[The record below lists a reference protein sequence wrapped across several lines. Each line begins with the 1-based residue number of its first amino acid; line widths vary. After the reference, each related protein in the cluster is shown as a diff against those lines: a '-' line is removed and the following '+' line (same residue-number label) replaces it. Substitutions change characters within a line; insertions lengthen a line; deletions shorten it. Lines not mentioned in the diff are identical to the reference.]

1 MADYSLDVFYK
12 ESKFDSQA
20 NSVKADIK
28 EDLSINAEDVIY
40 VDSYSLTLNVPE
52 EKVRELA
59 ENIFIDPITQ
69 DFSLNNPY
77 EKKGYWVLEVHFH
90 EDVTDNMALTAQ
102 EAISDYLKRKLEE
115 TEKISWIRKY
125 LIKGNLKEKDLEKIC
140 SGLLANEIIETYNYK
155 KVLL

>member
-12 ESKFDSQA
+12 ESEFDSQA

-28 EDLSINAEDVIY
+28 EDLSISVEDVIY
-40 VDSYSLTLNVPE
+40 IDAYSLTFDVPE

-69 DFSLNNPY
+69 GFSLNRPY
-77 EKKGYWVLEVHFH
+77 EKEGYWALEVRFH
-90 EDVTDNMALTAQ
+90 SDVTDNVAIIAE

-125 LIKGNLKEKDLEKIC
+125 LIRGNLEEEDLEKIC
-140 SGLLANEIIETYNYK
+140 SGLLANKIIETYDYRK
-155 KVLL
+155 I